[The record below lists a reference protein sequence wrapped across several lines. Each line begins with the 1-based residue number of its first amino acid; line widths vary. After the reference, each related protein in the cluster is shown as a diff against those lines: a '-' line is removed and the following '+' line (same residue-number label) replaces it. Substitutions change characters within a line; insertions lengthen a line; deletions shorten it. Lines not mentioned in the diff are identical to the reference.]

1 MKTFKL
7 LLLVG
12 LVFLAGVVAGVVG
25 TRIAIRHWV
34 RSAIQRPQLV
44 QTLIERRLNRQLR
57 LDVNQQA
64 QVHQIL
70 TDARGQLKGLR
81 QEYRPQVVL
90 IVSNADVEI
99 SALLTPAQQKRF
111 EKMKEENRAFLQP
124 AESGR

>member
-25 TRIAIRHWV
+25 TRITIRHWV
-34 RSAIQRPQLV
+34 RSAIQRPQMV
-44 QTLIERRLNRQLR
+44 QTLVERRLKWQLR
-57 LDVNQQA
+57 LDADQQA

-70 TDARGQLKGLR
+70 TGARGQLKGLR

-90 IVSNADVEI
+90 IVSNADVKI
-99 SALLTPAQQKRF
+99 SALLTPAQQERF
-111 EKMKEENRAFLQP
+111 EKMKRDSREFLQP
-124 AESGR
+124 VEEGR

>member
-1 MKTFKL
+1 MKTLKL

-34 RSAIQRPQLV
+34 RSAMQRPQMV
-44 QTLIERRLNRQLR
+44 QTLVERRLKWQLR
-57 LDVNQQA
+57 LDANQQA

-70 TDARGQLKGLR
+70 TDARGRLKGLR
-81 QEYRPQVVL
+81 QEYHPQVVL

-99 SALLTPAQQKRF
+99 SALLTPAQQKQF
-111 EKMKEENRAFLQP
+111 EKMKQQNRAFLRP
-124 AESGR
+124 AEQGQ

>member
-25 TRIAIRHWV
+25 TRIAIRHWM
-34 RSAIQRPQLV
+34 RLAIDRPQMV
-44 QTLIERRLNRQLR
+44 QRLIERRLDRQLR
-57 LDVNQQA
+57 LDANQRTR
-64 QVHQIL
+64 VHQIL
-70 TDARGQLKGLR
+70 TDTRGQLKGLR

-99 SALLTPAQQKRF
+99 STLLTPAQQQRF
-111 EKMKEENRAFLQP
+111 EKMKQNNREFLQP
-124 AESGR
+124 VEEGR

>member
-12 LVFLAGVVAGVVG
+12 LVFLAGAVAGVVG
-25 TRIAIRHWV
+25 TRIAIRHWM
-34 RSAIQRPQLV
+34 RLAIDRPQMV
-44 QTLIERRLNRQLR
+44 QMLIERRLDRQLR
-57 LDVNQQA
+57 LDANQQA

-99 SALLTPAQQKRF
+99 SALLTPAQQQRF
-111 EKMKEENRAFLQP
+111 EKMKQNNREFLQP
-124 AESGR
+124 AEESR

>member
-12 LVFLAGVVAGVVG
+12 LVFLTGVVAGVVG

-34 RSAIQRPQLV
+34 RSAIQRPQMV
-44 QTLIERRLNRQLR
+44 QTLVERRLNRQLR
-57 LDVNQQA
+57 LDANQQA

-81 QEYRPQVVL
+81 QEYCPQVVL

-99 SALLTPAQQKRF
+99 SALLTPAQQERF
-111 EKMKEENRAFLQP
+111 EKMKRENRAFLQP
-124 AESGR
+124 AEPGR

>member
-1 MKTFKL
+1 MKTFKI

-34 RSAIQRPQLV
+34 RSAIQRPQMV

-57 LDVNQQA
+57 LDANQQA

-70 TDARGQLKGLR
+70 TGARGQLRELR

-99 SALLTPAQQKRF
+99 SALLTPAQQRRF
-111 EKMKEENRAFLQP
+111 EKMKLENRAFLQP
-124 AESGR
+124 AEPGQ

>member
-34 RSAIQRPQLV
+34 RSAIRQPQMV
-44 QTLIERRLNRQLR
+44 QTLIEHRLKWQLR
-57 LDVNQQA
+57 LDASQQA

-70 TDARGQLKGLR
+70 ADARGQLKELR
-81 QEYRPQVVL
+81 QEYRPQAIA
-90 IVSNADVEI
+90 IVSNADAKI
-99 SALLTPAQQKRF
+99 STLLTPAQQEQF
-111 EKMKEENRAFLQP
+111 EKMKQKNRAFLQP
-124 AESGR
+124 LAPGR

>member
-25 TRIAIRHWV
+25 TRVAIRHWV
-34 RSAIQRPQLV
+34 RSAILRPQMV
-44 QTLIERRLNRQLR
+44 QTLVERRLKWQLR
-57 LDVNQQA
+57 LDATQQA

-70 TDARGQLKGLR
+70 TGARGQLKGLR

-99 SALLTPAQQKRF
+99 SALLTPAQQERF
-111 EKMKEENRAFLQP
+111 EKMKRESREFLQP
-124 AESGR
+124 VEEGR

>member
-34 RSAIQRPQLV
+34 RSAIHRPQMV
-44 QTLIERRLNRQLR
+44 QMFIERRLTWQLR
-57 LDVNQQA
+57 LGASQQA

-70 TDARGQLKGLR
+70 ADARGQLKELR
-81 QEYRPQVVL
+81 RDYRPQV
-90 IVSNADVEI
+90 IGIASNADAKI

-111 EKMKEENRAFLQP
+111 EKVKQRDWGFLQP
-124 AESGR
+124 VEPGQ

>member
-1 MKTFKL
+1 MKTFKI

-34 RSAIQRPQLV
+34 HSAIQRPQIV

-57 LDVNQQA
+57 LDANQQA

-70 TDARGQLKGLR
+70 TGARGQLRELR

-99 SALLTPAQQKRF
+99 SALLTPAQQRRF
-111 EKMKEENRAFLQP
+111 EKMKLENRAFLQP
-124 AESGR
+124 AEPGQ

>member
-12 LVFLAGVVAGVVG
+12 LVFLAGAVAGAVG

-34 RSAIQRPQLV
+34 RSAIQRPQMV

-57 LDVNQQA
+57 LDANQQA

-70 TDARGQLKGLR
+70 TGARGQLQGLR

-90 IVSNADVEI
+90 IVSNADAEI
-99 SALLTPAQQKRF
+99 SALLTPAQQQRF
-111 EKMKEENRAFLQP
+111 EKMKENNREFLQP
-124 AESGR
+124 AEEGR

>member
-34 RSAIQRPQLV
+34 RSAIQRPEMV
-44 QTLIERRLNRQLR
+44 QTRVERRLNRQLW
-57 LDVNQQA
+57 LDTNQQA

-81 QEYRPQVVL
+81 QEYRPQAVL

-111 EKMKEENRAFLQP
+111 EKMKQNNREFLQP
-124 AESGR
+124 VEEGR

>member
-34 RSAIQRPQLV
+34 RSAIQRPQMV
-44 QTLIERRLNRQLR
+44 QTLVERRLKWQLR
-57 LDVNQQA
+57 LDANQQA

-70 TDARGQLKGLR
+70 TGARGQLKGLR

-99 SALLTPAQQKRF
+99 SALLTPAQQERF
-111 EKMKEENRAFLQP
+111 EKMKRESREFLQP
-124 AESGR
+124 VEEGR

>member
-7 LLLVG
+7 LLLIG

-34 RSAIQRPQLV
+34 RSAIQRPQMV
-44 QTLIERRLNRQLR
+44 QTLVERRLKWQLR
-57 LDVNQQA
+57 LDANQQA

-70 TDARGQLKGLR
+70 TGARGQLKGLR

-99 SALLTPAQQKRF
+99 SALLTPAQQGRF
-111 EKMKEENRAFLQP
+111 EKMKRESREFLQP
-124 AESGR
+124 VEEGR

>member
-12 LVFLAGVVAGVVG
+12 LIFLAGVVAGVVG

-34 RSAIQRPQLV
+34 RSAIQRPQMV
-44 QTLIERRLNRQLR
+44 QTLVERRLKWQLR
-57 LDVNQQA
+57 LDANQQA

-70 TDARGQLKGLR
+70 TDARGRLRGLR

-90 IVSNADVEI
+90 IVSNADEEI
-99 SALLTPAQQKRF
+99 SALLTSAQQKRF
-111 EKMKEENRAFLQP
+111 EKMKREDRAFLQP
-124 AESGR
+124 AEPGR

>member
-25 TRIAIRHWV
+25 TRIAIRHWM
-34 RSAIQRPQLV
+34 RSAIQQPEMV
-44 QTLIERRLNRQLR
+44 QTLIERRLKWQLR
-57 LDVNQQA
+57 LDASQQA

-70 TDARGQLKGLR
+70 ADARGRLKGLR

-90 IVSNADVEI
+90 IVSNVDVEI

-111 EKMKEENRAFLQP
+111 EKMKQENRAFLQP
-124 AESGR
+124 VGPGR